1 MTFIG
6 LRMTSFDETFSA
18 VSLFAVVRFYLE
30 IISEEFQVKC
40 FTSCADQTLPL
51 SLCLGLCRSAMETL
65 WLATFCLL
73 NIAVP
78 ITSGATNASRQKSE
92 LKLIPGSSY
101 TTIGKTETVQCL
113 SRNGSSPITYT
124 LFHNKKAKGT
134 VTVSGWDG
142 ATFNVTI
149 HNETNLGVYQCKA
162 NNSVSTDKYSQKFN
176 FTLQE
181 KLSNPE
187 LTPGSPNVTIG
198 HTMTIRC
205 LIRNASLPI
214 TFILFHNKTTKG
226 KKTVTEEGE
235 ATFNVTIYNLTNL
248 GPYQCK
254 ANKSTSNA
262 YSKTFTF
269 TLQDNSTPGSEPTG
283 GTNRGWTLLV
293 WLIPL
298 LVLVLLIAAF
308 VYWRISTP
316 AAKQEAIHDTNTYE
330 NVSAMKTGSWREEE
344 VQYCTVIIKEGSR
357 DTRHAEQTTEYMD
370 LAKTGGSAAIVAN
383 EELGRQY
390 EPINGQETVPI

>member
-176 FTLQE
+176 FTLQ
-181 KLSNPE
+181 
-187 LTPGSPNVTIG
+187 
-198 HTMTIRC
+198 
-205 LIRNASLPI
+205 
-214 TFILFHNKTTKG
+214 
-226 KKTVTEEGE
+226 
-235 ATFNVTIYNLTNL
+235 
-248 GPYQCK
+248 
-254 ANKSTSNA
+254 
-262 YSKTFTF
+262 
-269 TLQDNSTPGSEPTG
+269 DNSTPGSEPTG